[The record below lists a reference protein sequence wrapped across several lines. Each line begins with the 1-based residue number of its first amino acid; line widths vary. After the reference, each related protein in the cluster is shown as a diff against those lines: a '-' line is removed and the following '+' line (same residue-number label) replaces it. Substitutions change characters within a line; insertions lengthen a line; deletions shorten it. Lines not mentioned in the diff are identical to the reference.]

1 MNCIFPLIAEICLYF
16 QRVVLEFNAER
27 GTRGQMQRC
36 VLCLSLQGS
45 SEAFNCFI

>member
-16 QRVVLEFNAER
+16 QCVVLEFNAER

-36 VLCLSLQGS
+36 VSLSAGLFRG
-45 SEAFNCFI
+45 F